1 MAQTGNTVVAS
12 AAPTADAAANEA
24 ALKDALS
31 ALQPTLAEVSSAVSN
46 VELRRW
52 KAPGEVKDTTASDIQ
67 SIQKD
72 LNGTLPGLVTSAQGA
87 SGAVAPAFAV
97 FRNIDAL
104 YDVMLRVTETATL
117 AGSQQE
123 AGRLEAARADLQT
136 RRRQLGDALMNTA
149 AAQDT
154 NVIQLRSSLAAFRS
168 AAAAPT
174 PPGTPR
180 KIVVND
186 GPDTTKAKPAHK
198 RKPASTAPAQ
208 PASPQ

>member
-174 PPGTPR
+174 TPGTPR

-186 GPDTTKAKPAHK
+186 GPDTAKAKPAHK